1 MSKHYIY
8 NCLIKNDVNLLGLA
22 TLLSVIHHLFF
33 YKQESVFSMVIISI
47 AALISAITLGLSIRM
62 KAVLNLRTTVASLIL
77 GSVILSIFTAIQHQT
92 NDISGFFI
100 TMLGMV
106 IIVFGIFNI
115 KEMIYMKK
123 IAELP
128 DTKSDGEYSSAD
140 VVAFY
145 RHKLYE
151 VIRYDLD
158 NKINQK
164 YSLFFDY
171 RINMAV
177 SNYELTDLEKGQTYS
192 LRDFLNYCKEH
203 DMNLL
208 KTSKEDFEVYK
219 MMII

>member
-22 TLLSVIHHLFF
+22 TLLSVIHHLCF
-33 YKQESVFSMVIISI
+33 YKQESVFSMAIISI
-47 AALISAITLGLSIRM
+47 AALISVITLCLSIRM

-77 GSVILSIFTAIQHQT
+77 GSVILSIFTAMQHQT
-92 NDISGFFI
+92 NNISGFFI

-123 IAELP
+123 IADLP
-128 DTKSDGEYSSAD
+128 DTKSDGEYSTSD
-140 VVAFY
+140 MIAFY
-145 RHKLYE
+145 KLKLYE
-151 VIRYDLD
+151 VIRYDID
-158 NKINQK
+158 KEINQK

-171 RINMAV
+171 RINMSV
-177 SNYELTDLEKGQTYS
+177 SNYDLIDLEKGQTYS
-192 LRDFLNYCKEH
+192 LHDFVNYCKEH
-203 DMNLL
+203 DMKIS
-208 KTSKEDFEVYK
+208 KTTKEDFEVYK

>member
-22 TLLSVIHHLFF
+22 TLLSVIHHLCF
-33 YKQESVFSMVIISI
+33 YKQESVFSMAIISI
-47 AALISAITLGLSIRM
+47 AALISVITLCLSIRM

-77 GSVILSIFTAIQHQT
+77 GSVILSIFTAMQYQT
-92 NDISGFFI
+92 NNISSFFI

-106 IIVFGIFNI
+106 IIIFGIFNI

-123 IAELP
+123 IADLP
-128 DTKSDGEYSSAD
+128 DTKPDGEYSNSD
-140 VVAFY
+140 VIAFY
-145 RHKLYE
+145 RLKLYE
-151 VIRYDLD
+151 VIRYDVD
-158 NKINQK
+158 KEINQK

-192 LRDFLNYCKEH
+192 LHDFVNYCKEH
-203 DMNLL
+203 NMKIS
-208 KTSKEDFEVYK
+208 KTTKEDFEVYK